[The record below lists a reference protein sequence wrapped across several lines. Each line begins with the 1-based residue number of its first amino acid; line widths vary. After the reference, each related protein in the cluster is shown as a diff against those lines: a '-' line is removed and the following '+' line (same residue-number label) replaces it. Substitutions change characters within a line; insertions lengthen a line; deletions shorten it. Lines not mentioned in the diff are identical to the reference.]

1 MTALIGSAASLFGRK
16 TLHKTASINTNENK
30 VLYDEKWDSTLIMM
44 IDEISYM
51 GKKTLATL
59 DKNLRKKTGNKNQ
72 MFGGILMIMVGDL
85 FQIEPTSKDPLYKFP
100 NTQWNSVNCVIMLDS
115 LHRFSE
121 DPEWGELLSRFRVG
135 NITKEDMQKINERN
149 LGKNSLKLPCD
160 EESLKNTGYACPF
173 NRQRNTVESALFKT
187 HLERTHPHYTD

>member
-1 MTALIGSAASLFGRK
+1 MTAPTGSAASFFGGK

-30 VLYDEKWDSTLIMM
+30 VLYDEEWDSTLIMM
-44 IDEISYM
+44 IDKISYM

-85 FQIEPTSKDPLYKFP
+85 FQIEPTSKDTLYKFP

-115 LHRFSE
+115 LHRLSE
-121 DPEWGELLSRFRVG
+121 DP
-135 NITKEDMQKINERN
+135 
-149 LGKNSLKLPCD
+149 
-160 EESLKNTGYACPF
+160 
-173 NRQRNTVESALFKT
+173 
-187 HLERTHPHYTD
+187 

>member
-1 MTALIGSAASLFGRK
+1 MGF
-16 TLHKTASINTNENK
+16 N
-30 VLYDEKWDSTLIMM
+30 
-44 IDEISYM
+44 IDNDDRQNIIH
-51 GKKTLATL
+51 GQKTLATL

-72 MFGGILMIMVGDL
+72 MFGGILLIMVGNL

-135 NITKEDMQKINERN
+135 NITKEYMEK
-149 LGKNSLKLPCD
+149 
-160 EESLKNTGYACPF
+160 
-173 NRQRNTVESALFKT
+173 
-187 HLERTHPHYTD
+187 